1 MTGFSQGL
9 AALLSLALAGVAHAQ
24 APNQETPEEAQ
35 RMADSLFQGGF
46 PIDDA
51 KPESSIPSAAARDAA
66 PLEFGV
72 LLMELAERADRAA
85 KRDDHLGAA
94 RYYKA
99 VAQAV
104 PTRSLTYAQLCRE
117 YEAAKL
123 PEQALSACAQA
134 LRLSG
139 VTFGDFEHYVHL
151 VLAQPGELSAGRVHD
166 LDRLLQHLGTTA
178 TDPVSLAQLRCDIGV
193 RLQAEPRLREC
204 SEVLRQRAPNAA
216 KTLGYEWALAL
227 LRSDHSAAARVVER
241 AKHSTLRPAAVQI
254 MAEATEQLR
263 PWRRAVALLRTH
275 AGLASAA
282 ALMLVLAVF
291 VSWWQLRSRARDRA
305 RTDAS
310 NRAGRAASP
319 LNVHRISTEPKTVSG
334 VRTT

>member
-1 MTGFSQGL
+1 VQ
-9 AALLSLALAGVAHAQ
+9 
-24 APNQETPEEAQ
+24 
-35 RMADSLFQGGF
+35 
-46 PIDDA
+46 
-51 KPESSIPSAAARDAA
+51 
-66 PLEFGV
+66 
-72 LLMELAERADRAA
+72 
-85 KRDDHLGAA
+85 
-94 RYYKA
+94 
-99 VAQAV
+99 
-104 PTRSLTYAQLCRE
+104 
-117 YEAAKL
+117 
-123 PEQALSACAQA
+123 
-134 LRLSG
+134 
-139 VTFGDFEHYVHL
+139 
-151 VLAQPGELSAGRVHD
+151 D
-166 LDRLLQHLGTTA
+166 LDRLLQHLATTA

-204 SEVLRQRAPNAA
+204 SAVLRQRAPNAA

-227 LRSDHSAAARVVER
+227 LRRDHSAAARVVER

-263 PWRRAVALLRTH
+263 PWRRAVGLLRTH

-282 ALMLVLAVF
+282 GLMLLLAVF
-291 VSWWQLRSRARDRA
+291 FTRSRARDRA